1 MKSRMLRRVKGGALA
16 ALVMGG
22 MLFATSCGVK
32 DIWANIVAGTL
43 AYVKSTTTSIL
54 SDNVPLP

>member
-1 MKSRMLRRVKGGALA
+1 
-16 ALVMGG
+16 